1 MLDDLVSDS
10 PNVSTVARVDSVTPK
25 LRQNY
30 SYTKEQKSTVIEMY
44 KRNADLLM
52 EDFAELAREKI
63 QAPKLGIYTLKKWIT
78 DYEASERRSAGKRIF
93 KLSLQGVENIRTV
106 NVNSW

>member
-30 SYTKEQKSTVIEMY
+30 SYTKEQKTTVIEMY

-63 QAPKLGIYTLKKWIT
+63 QAPKLGINTLKKWIT
-78 DYEASERRSAGKRIF
+78 DYEASERRSAGITNF
-93 KLSLQGVENIRTV
+93 KFSVLRVENIRTV
-106 NVNSW
+106 NV